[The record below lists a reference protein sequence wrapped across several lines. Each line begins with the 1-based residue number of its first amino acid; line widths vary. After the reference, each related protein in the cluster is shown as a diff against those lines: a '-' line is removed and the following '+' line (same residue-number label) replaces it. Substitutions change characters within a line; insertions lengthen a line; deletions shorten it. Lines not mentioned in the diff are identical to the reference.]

1 MGRGLATI
9 LLLLFSNLFMTLAWY
24 GHLRYQKASSLSLTG
39 WLLVV
44 LSSWGL
50 AFFEYV
56 LQVPANRLG
65 YKGTGGPFSLVT
77 LKVLQEAI
85 SLLVFLLVVK
95 VLFAGEPLT
104 LRHYVALALVLL
116 AVWLTFAE

>member
-95 VLFAGEPLT
+95 VLFAGEPPT